1 MAMLRSILFLSL
13 SSIAQAQAPET
24 AQDVP
29 IPPKEPPPANDEGA
43 PTVTIRSTESGD
55 RVEEY
60 RQNGKVFMVKV
71 TPKNGVPY
79 TLFDDNNDGRLD
91 RSDAE
96 KNDISPV
103 YYTIYEWGT
112 GDGRQDTRKK
122 D

>member
-1 MAMLRSILFLSL
+1 MAMLRSILLLSL

-24 AQDVP
+24 KEAP
-29 IPPKEPPPANDEGA
+29 IPPKEQPPASDDRAA
-43 PTVTIRSTESGD
+43 PTVTIRDTESGD

-60 RQNGKVFMVKV
+60 RQNGKIFMVRV
-71 TPKNGVPY
+71 TPKRGVPY
-79 TLFDDNNDGRLD
+79 TLYDDDADGRLD

-112 GDGRQDTRKK
+112 AKK
-122 D
+122 QQKQ

>member
-1 MAMLRSILFLSL
+1 MALFRSVLFMSFA
-13 SSIAQAQAPET
+13 SIAQAQAPTT
-24 AQDVP
+24 AKDVP
-29 IPPKEPPPANDEGA
+29 IPPKAPPPAGDEGV
-43 PTVTIRSTESGD
+43 PQVTIRATESGD

-60 RQNGKVFMVKV
+60 RQNGKVYMVKV

-79 TLFDDNNDGRLD
+79 TLYDDDKDGRLD

-103 YYTIYEWGT
+103 YYTIYEWGN
-112 GDGRQDTRKK
+112 GSGRKAAK

>member
-1 MAMLRSILFLSL
+1 MALFRSVLFLSL
-13 SSIAQAQAPET
+13 ASIAQAQAPT
-24 AQDVP
+24 TGKDAP
-29 IPPKEPPPANDEGA
+29 IPPKAPPPAGDEGV

-79 TLFDDNNDGRLD
+79 TLYDDDKDGRMD

-112 GDGRQDTRKK
+112 AKKK

>member
-1 MAMLRSILFLSL
+1 MALFRSVLFMSL
-13 SSIAQAQAPET
+13 ASIAQAQAPT
-24 AQDVP
+24 TTKDVP
-29 IPPKEPPPANDEGA
+29 IPPKEPPPTGDEGV
-43 PTVTIRSTESGD
+43 PTVTIRATDNGD

-60 RQNGKVFMVKV
+60 RQNGKVFMVRV

-79 TLFDDNNDGRLD
+79 SLYDDDKDGRMD

-112 GDGRQDTRKK
+112 AKK
-122 D
+122 K

>member
-1 MAMLRSILFLSL
+1 MGMLRSILLLSL
-13 SSIAQAQAPET
+13 SLIAQAQAPET
-24 AQDVP
+24 KDVP
-29 IPPKEPPPANDEGA
+29 IPPKEPPPASDEGA
-43 PTVTIRSTESGD
+43 PTVTIRDTESGD

-60 RQNGKVFMVKV
+60 RQNGQVFMVKV

-79 TLFDDNNDGRLD
+79 TLYDDNNDGRLD

-112 GDGRQDTRKK
+112 ADKK
-122 D
+122 

>member
-1 MAMLRSILFLSL
+1 MALFRSVLFMSL
-13 SSIAQAQAPET
+13 ASIAQAQAPT
-24 AQDVP
+24 GKDAP
-29 IPPKEPPPANDEGA
+29 IPPKAPPPAGDEGV
-43 PTVTIRSTESGD
+43 PTVTIRDTDNGD

-60 RQNGKVFMVKV
+60 RQNGKVYMVRV

-79 TLFDDNNDGRLD
+79 ALYDDDRDGRLD

-112 GDGRQDTRKK
+112 AKSPKK
-122 D
+122 K

>member
-1 MAMLRSILFLSL
+1 
-13 SSIAQAQAPET
+13 
-24 AQDVP
+24 
-29 IPPKEPPPANDEGA
+29 
-43 PTVTIRSTESGD
+43 
-55 RVEEY
+55 
-60 RQNGKVFMVKV
+60 V

-79 TLFDDNNDGRLD
+79 TLYDDDKDGRMD

-112 GDGRQDTRKK
+112 AKKK

>member
-1 MAMLRSILFLSL
+1 MGLFRSVLMLSL
-13 SSIAQAQAPET
+13 SSIAQAQAP
-24 AQDVP
+24 APQDVP
-29 IPPKEPPPANDEGA
+29 IPPKEPPPATDEGI
-43 PTVTIRSTESGD
+43 PQVSIRATENGD
-55 RVEEY
+55 SVEEY
-60 RQNGKVFMVKV
+60 RQNGKVYMVKV

-79 TLFDDNNDGRLD
+79 TLYDDDKDGRLD

-112 GDGRQDTRKK
+112 AKKK

>member
-1 MAMLRSILFLSL
+1 MALIRSIVFLSL
-13 SSIAQAQAPET
+13 ASIAQAQAPAPT
-24 AQDVP
+24 KDVP
-29 IPPKEPPPANDEGA
+29 IPPKEPPPVGDEGI
-43 PTVTIRSTESGD
+43 PQVSIRSSENGD

-60 RQNGKVFMVKV
+60 RQNGKVTMVKV

-79 TLFDDNNDGRLD
+79 TLYDDDKDGRLD

-96 KNDISPV
+96 KNDVSPV

-112 GDGRQDTRKK
+112 AKKAKK